1 MFNVRHIP
9 TKQNSTFEI
18 LETFIETKYKN
29 FTVVTIYRPGATE
42 RNRYTMCE
50 FFDEL
55 SVTLSYYHT
64 YRHEVIVIGDF
75 NIHVNKFSD
84 TNAQKLA
91 DILEMFNLKQ
101 HISEATHENGN
112 TLDLVITPEISSV
125 QKCIVDDL
133 NSDHNSI
140 LIHLDAMKTNQKQNT
155 ISWRPFKNWDIN
167 AFKRDVKHNLLQK
180 TKKNDP
186 QRELDTLM
194 NCYLRTNEVLE
205 KHAPLSKKKVVE
217 RKPTPWSKADI
228 ENEKS
233 LKRRLEKKW
242 KRSKTDANLT
252 AYKMQR
258 NKYNTLLTQK
268 RNKFLSDMI
277 SQNSNNSRKLFKA
290 LNTTLNRKTELPLPP
305 HNNDLE
311 LAENF
316 STFFKSKIDK
326 IRTELDTN
334 GQTTSYESDSFIGTP
349 LLNFRKMTESEV
361 KKILS
366 KMSKSCKL
374 DPVPLWLIKEC
385 FDEFLPSITNILN
398 LSLSSGTVPAKLKHA
413 IIRPL
418 LKKRGLDLELKNYR
432 PVSNIPF
439 LAKALE
445 AAVIMQLEEHFQIN
459 NLEDERQSAYKRH
472 HSTETLLLKVQNDIM
487 VALDKQQ
494 ATMLVLLDL
503 SAAFDTIDHN
513 ILLKRLKLRYGIG
526 GTALNWFRDY
536 LHKRSQS
543 VVIKDTESK
552 SRVLSCGVPQGSKL
566 GPILFNA
573 YIAPLS
579 DIAKRHGI
587 TDQKYADDEQLI
599 MSFKPG
605 NADDEK
611 SSLAKMENCITDIR
625 DFLSKNKLVNNSDK
639 TEFILFGSKHN
650 LKQVSVHSIN
660 VGNAKINIVDQ
671 VKNLGVIMDKNL
683 SMGKQVNA
691 ICKNVYFN
699 IRNIAHIPKCL
710 SRDVTKTAIHALV
723 TPHLE

>member
-1 MFNVRHIP
+1 
-9 TKQNSTFEI
+9 
-18 LETFIETKYKN
+18 
-29 FTVVTIYRPGATE
+29 
-42 RNRYTMCE
+42 
-50 FFDEL
+50 
-55 SVTLSYYHT
+55 
-64 YRHEVIVIGDF
+64 
-75 NIHVNKFSD
+75 
-84 TNAQKLA
+84 
-91 DILEMFNLKQ
+91 
-101 HISEATHENGN
+101 
-112 TLDLVITPEISSV
+112 
-125 QKCIVDDL
+125 
-133 NSDHNSI
+133 
-140 LIHLDAMKTNQKQNT
+140 
-155 ISWRPFKNWDIN
+155 
-167 AFKRDVKHNLLQK
+167 
-180 TKKNDP
+180 
-186 QRELDTLM
+186 
-194 NCYLRTNEVLE
+194 
-205 KHAPLSKKKVVE
+205 
-217 RKPTPWSKADI
+217 
-228 ENEKS
+228 
-233 LKRRLEKKW
+233 
-242 KRSKTDANLT
+242 
-252 AYKMQR
+252 
-258 NKYNTLLTQK
+258 
-268 RNKFLSDMI
+268 
-277 SQNSNNSRKLFKA
+277 
-290 LNTTLNRKTELPLPP
+290 
-305 HNNDLE
+305 
-311 LAENF
+311 
-316 STFFKSKIDK
+316 
-326 IRTELDTN
+326 
-334 GQTTSYESDSFIGTP
+334 
-349 LLNFRKMTESEV
+349 MTESEV

-487 VALDKQQ
+487 VSLDKQQ

-660 VGNAKINIVDQ
+660 VGNAKINITDQ

-683 SMGKQVNA
+683 SMEKQVNA
-691 ICKNVYFN
+691 ICKKVFFN
-699 IRNIAHIPKCL
+699 IRNIAHIRKCL

-723 TPHLE
+723 TPHLDYANSLLFGTTKRNLDKLQIAQNSAARMIERLKKYDRISHVLKELHWLPIKARINFKILNLTWKALNGKAPKYLSDMLKLSSNSNLRSSNCTTLKVPRSNMSFGDKAYSIIAPKLWNDLPIEIRNSKDHNAFRKHLKTYLFHVSYLDP

>member
-1 MFNVRHIP
+1 MRSKGLFCYSVPSVVFSGKTYAQAVKYGTDGNCNINITQLHVKQKMVGRPNRNLAYNRADKFKLKKGLKPIEQSIQKPNECRSQKPISNKLILGLWNAQSIRCKTEMTLNVMNDSNIDIYYIVESWLKDDDLAVIGALEDGGTHRLINKPRIGRSGGGICCLYRSALNVKHIP

-84 TNAQKLA
+84 TNARKLA

-180 TKKNDP
+180 TKKNEP
-186 QRELDTLM
+186 QEELDTLM

-326 IRTELDTN
+326 IRTELDIY
-334 GQTTSYESDSFIGTP
+334 GHTTPYESNSFIGAP
-349 LLNFRKMTESEV
+349 LLNFRK
-361 KKILS
+361 
-366 KMSKSCKL
+366 
-374 DPVPLWLIKEC
+374 
-385 FDEFLPSITNILN
+385 
-398 LSLSSGTVPAKLKHA
+398 
-413 IIRPL
+413 
-418 LKKRGLDLELKNYR
+418 
-432 PVSNIPF
+432 
-439 LAKALE
+439 
-445 AAVIMQLEEHFQIN
+445 
-459 NLEDERQSAYKRH
+459 
-472 HSTETLLLKVQNDIM
+472 ND
-487 VALDKQQ
+487 
-494 ATMLVLLDL
+494 
-503 SAAFDTIDHN
+503 
-513 ILLKRLKLRYGIG
+513 
-526 GTALNWFRDY
+526 
-536 LHKRSQS
+536 
-543 VVIKDTESK
+543 
-552 SRVLSCGVPQGSKL
+552 
-566 GPILFNA
+566 
-573 YIAPLS
+573 
-579 DIAKRHGI
+579 
-587 TDQKYADDEQLI
+587 
-599 MSFKPG
+599 
-605 NADDEK
+605 
-611 SSLAKMENCITDIR
+611 
-625 DFLSKNKLVNNSDK
+625 
-639 TEFILFGSKHN
+639 
-650 LKQVSVHSIN
+650 
-660 VGNAKINIVDQ
+660 
-671 VKNLGVIMDKNL
+671 
-683 SMGKQVNA
+683 
-691 ICKNVYFN
+691 
-699 IRNIAHIPKCL
+699 
-710 SRDVTKTAIHALV
+710 
-723 TPHLE
+723 